1 MKKILVLVMICLLP
15 LTLSGCDKGK
25 GDAPSSEGQTKT
37 YNLLGQREVSFT
49 APGDPWVEK
58 VQTVG
63 EEDAD
68 LGRPAD
74 TVVSVTFRKGETDGL
89 IAVGALGQQKD
100 EKGKYIELENDQK
113 TLNQIAMWV
122 VKRDGKITE
131 QEYKEVAGTNAY
143 HMVFTVKNGEN
154 EEKGEQYH
162 FTKDGF
168 EYTLSILLPADEF
181 NSQVG
186 QFHRLVETFTVKNS
200 EKPAAQKSPA
210 NPASKEIPAK

>member
-15 LTLSGCDKGK
+15 VTLSGCGKGK
-25 GDAPSSEGQTKT
+25 PQDGAASSEGQTKT

-143 HMVFTVKNGEN
+143 HMVFTIKNGEN

-168 EYTLSILLPADEF
+168 EYTLSILLPLDEF
-181 NSQVG
+181 DSQVG
-186 QFHRLVETFTVKNS
+186 QFHRLVETFSVKNS
-200 EKPAAQKSPA
+200 GKPAAATPA
-210 NPASKEIPAK
+210 AKATPAK